1 MKKYFM
7 SVAAL
12 AGMMSLAACSS
23 DDIVSPADNDVQ
35 TIKIAVASTG
45 DKSTRSRDLN
55 SEEPGQNIESVAVV
69 IRNKATNAVVY
80 QKVIPNWNTDKV
92 SSIYTDNGHGRECTL
107 KLEGA
112 DRLNAGE
119 YTITAVGYTA
129 ADFKDNTNTIES
141 ATKGK
146 VVAGNFTAEVADG
159 KAAQEAFAGESSIN
173 LLENHAAI
181 NTSVTLHR
189 QVAGYYGY
197 FTSIPVEVNSKKV
210 TNVRLVARSKN
221 MKLTYGNFNSSF
233 TTTTTNSDIM
243 YVVNGSE
250 PTITKDAKFNGSAD
264 NDAYTVYNI
273 KVAEWFTQGDMNNDG
288 ILDEKDAL
296 TTKDGKEGW
305 TNALAAKGYKT
316 YQKGTIFAGGFAVP
330 FAATAD
336 ATLELQL
343 LDETGEILKSW
354 TVAMATAQPTGK
366 GVDGV
371 DLTVPETAQNFSFFR
386 NHMYTLGKKVD
397 NTDKPGTTTPDE
409 PEPLDKSQS
418 MILRVNDNWEVINR
432 MTIGD

>member
-1 MKKYFM
+1 M

-55 SEEPGQNIESVAVV
+55 SEEPGQNIENVAVV

-80 QKVIPNWNTDKV
+80 QTIINDWNTK
-92 SSIYTDNGHGRECTL
+92 SSIYTDNGHGREYTL
-107 KLEGA
+107 KLEA
-112 DRLNAGE
+112 AKRLNAGE

-129 ADFKDNTNTIES
+129 DDFKNNTIES
-141 ATKGK
+141 ATTG

-159 KAAQEAFAGESSIN
+159 KAAQEAFAGESSIK
-173 LLENHAAI
+173 LLEDHAAI
-181 NTSVTLHR
+181 NPSVTLHR

-197 FTSIPVEVNSKKV
+197 FTSIPVKVNNKTV

-221 MKLTYGNFNSSF
+221 TKLTYGNFNSNF
-233 TTTTTNSDIM
+233 TTTNSDVM

-250 PTITKDAKFNGSAD
+250 PATTKDAKFNGSAD

-273 KVAEWFTQGDMNNDG
+273 KVDEWFTNGDTNNDG
-288 ILDEKDAL
+288 ILDEKD
-296 TTKDGKEGW
+296 EGW
-305 TNALAAKGYKT
+305 KNPLTAKGYKT
-316 YQKGTIFAGGFAVP
+316 YQPGTIFAGGFAVP

-343 LDETGEILKSW
+343 LDVSGEILKSW
-354 TVAMATAQPTGK
+354 TVAMATAQHDGQ

-371 DLTVPETAQNFSFFR
+371 ALTVPETTQNFSFFR
-386 NHMYTLGKKVD
+386 NHMYTLGKKMD
-397 NTDKPGTTTPDE
+397 NTTTPGTTPDQ

>member
-45 DKSTRSRDLN
+45 DKATRGRDLN
-55 SEEPGQNIESVAVV
+55 SEEPDQKIENVTVV
-69 IRNKATNAVVY
+69 IRNKATNTVVY
-80 QKVIPNWNTDKV
+80 QTIINDWDTKSKP
-92 SSIYTDNGHGRECTL
+92 YTENGHGRECTL

-129 ADFKDNTNTIES
+129 TDFKTNTIVDAKKGEV
-141 ATKGK
+141 AT
-146 VVAGNFTAEVADG
+146 GNFYAEVADG
-159 KAAQEAFAGESSIN
+159 NAAQEAFAGESSIK
-173 LLENHAAI
+173 LDANHAAI

-197 FTSIPVEVNSKKV
+197 FTSIPVKVDNKEV

-221 MKLTYGNFNSSF
+221 MKLTYGNFNSGF
-233 TTTTTNSDIM
+233 TTTNQDIM
-243 YVVNGSE
+243 YVVNGSV
-250 PTITKDAKFNGSAD
+250 PATTKDAKFKGSTD

-273 KVAEWFTQGDMNNDG
+273 KVTDWFHKGDKNNDG

-296 TTKDGKEGW
+296 TEEDW
-305 TNALAAKGYKT
+305 TNALEAKGYLT
-316 YQKGTIFAGGFAVP
+316 DQRGTIFAGGFAIP
-330 FAATAD
+330 FAATNA

-343 LDETGEILKSW
+343 LDANGDILKAW
-354 TVAMATAQPTGK
+354 PVKMATAQPAGK
-366 GVDGV
+366 DVEGA
-371 DLTVPETAQNFSFFR
+371 DLSVTETEQNFSFFR
-386 NHMYTLGKKVD
+386 NHMYTLGKKMD
-397 NTDKPGTTTPDE
+397 NKDSHPGTNPNE
-409 PEPLDKSQS
+409 PEPLDKAQS
-418 MILRVNDNWEVINR
+418 IILRVNDNWEVINR

>member
-55 SEEPGQNIESVAVV
+55 SEEPAQNIENVAVV

-80 QKVIPNWNTDKV
+80 QKVIPNWNTDPV

-146 VVAGNFTAEVADG
+146 VVPGNFTAEVPDD

-197 FTSIPVEVNSKKV
+197 FTSIPVKVNNKTV

-221 MKLTYGNFNSSF
+221 TKLTYGNFNSNF
-233 TTTTTNSDIM
+233 TTTNDKIM

-250 PTITKDAKFNGSAD
+250 PATTKDAKFNGSAE

-273 KVAEWFTQGDMNNDG
+273 KVDEWFTQGDMNNDG

-296 TTKDGKEGW
+296 IKDGW
-305 TNALAAKGYKT
+305 TNPLESKGYKT

-343 LDETGEILKSW
+343 LDASGEILKSW
-354 TVAMATAQPTGK
+354 TVEMAAAQSAGQDVEKAALP
-366 GVDGV
+366 VA
-371 DLTVPETAQNFSFFR
+371 ETTQHFSFFR
-386 NHMYTLGKKVD
+386 NHMYTLGKKID
-397 NTDKPGTTTPDE
+397 NTTTPGTTPDQ

>member
-1 MKKYFM
+1 M

-69 IRNKATNAVVY
+69 IRNKKTNEVVY

-92 SSIYTDNGHGRECTL
+92 SSVYTDNGHGRECTL

-129 ADFKDNTNTIES
+129 ADFKNETNTIES

-146 VVAGNFTAEVADG
+146 VVADNFTAEVPDD

-210 TNVRLVARSKN
+210 TDVRLVARSKN
-221 MKLTYGNFNSSF
+221 MKLTYGNFNSNF
-233 TTTTTNSDIM
+233 TTTNSDIM

-250 PTITKDAKFNGSAD
+250 AATTKDAKFNGSAE
-264 NDAYTVYNI
+264 NDAYTLYNI
-273 KVAEWFTQGDMNNDG
+273 KVADWFTKGDTNNDG

-296 TTKDGKEGW
+296 TKDGKESW
-305 TNALAAKGYKT
+305 INALKSKGYKT

-330 FAATAD
+330 FAATAA

-343 LDETGEILKSW
+343 LDVSGEILKSW
-354 TVAMATAQPTGK
+354 TVEMATAQSAGQDVEKAALP
-366 GVDGV
+366 VA
-371 DLTVPETAQNFSFFR
+371 ETTQNFSFFR

-397 NTDKPGTTTPDE
+397 NTDKPGTTTPDQ

>member
-1 MKKYFM
+1 MKKFFM

-45 DKSTRSRDLN
+45 DKATRGRELN
-55 SEEPGQNIESVAVV
+55 SEEPAQNIENVAVV

-80 QKVIPNWNTDKV
+80 HRTITNWNSSEV
-92 SSIYTDNGHGRECTL
+92 STVYTDNGHGREYTL
-107 KLEGA
+107 KLTGA
-112 DRLNAGE
+112 ERLNAGE

-129 ADFKDNTNTIES
+129 DDFKNNTVET
-141 ATKGK
+141 ATTG
-146 VVAGNFTAEVADG
+146 VVAAGNFSAEVADVN
-159 KAAQEAFAGESSIN
+159 AAQEAFAGESSIK
-173 LLENHAAI
+173 LDVNHAAI

-197 FTSIPVEVNSKKV
+197 FTSIPVKVNNTEV

-221 MKLTYGNFNSSF
+221 TKLTYGNFNSSF
-233 TTTTTNSDIM
+233 TTTNNNIM

-250 PTITKDAKFNGSAD
+250 AATPDAKFNGSLV

-273 KVAEWFTQGDMNNDG
+273 KVVDWFPNGDKNNDG
-288 ILDEKDAL
+288 VLDEKDAV
-296 TTKDGKEGW
+296 TEKDW
-305 TNALAAKGYKT
+305 TNALQANGYKT
-316 YQKGTIFAGGFAVP
+316 DQKGTIFAGGFAVP
-330 FAATAD
+330 FAATDA

-343 LDETGEILKSW
+343 LDASGEILKSW
-354 TVAMATAQPTGK
+354 TVEMAAAQSAGQN
-366 GVDGV
+366 VDGTP
-371 DLTVPETAQNFSFFR
+371 LTETETTQHFSFFR

-397 NTDKPGTTTPDE
+397 NKDSHPGTNPNE
-409 PEPLDKSQS
+409 PEPLDKSQNI
-418 MILRVNDNWEVINR
+418 ILRVNDNWEVINR

>member
-45 DKSTRSRDLN
+45 DKSTRGRDLN
-55 SEEPGQNIESVAVV
+55 SEEPAQKIENVAVV
-69 IRNKATNAVVY
+69 IRDKATNTVVY
-80 QKVIPNWNTDKV
+80 QTIINDWDTKSN
-92 SSIYTDNGHGRECTL
+92 IYTDNGHGREYTL
-107 KLEGA
+107 KLEK
-112 DRLNAGE
+112 DQRLNAGE

-129 ADFKDNTNTIES
+129 GDFKSNTIVD
-141 ATKGK
+141 ATKGN
-146 VVAGNFTAEVADG
+146 VAAGNFTAEVADV
-159 KAAQEAFAGESSIN
+159 KAAQEAFAGESSIK
-173 LLENHAAI
+173 LLEDHAAI
-181 NTSVTLHR
+181 NPSVTLHR

-197 FTSIPVEVNSKKV
+197 FTSIPVEVNGKKV

-221 MKLTYGNFNSSF
+221 TKLTYGNFNSSF
-233 TTTTTNSDIM
+233 TTTNDKIM

-250 PTITKDAKFNGSAD
+250 PATTKDAKFKGSAD

-273 KVAEWFTQGDMNNDG
+273 KVDAWFTHGDMNNDG

-296 TTKDGKEGW
+296 IKDGW
-305 TNALAAKGYKT
+305 TNALADKGYLT
-316 YQKGTIFAGGFAVP
+316 YQPGTIFAGGFAVP

-343 LDETGEILKSW
+343 LDESDEILKSW
-354 TVAMATAQPTGK
+354 TVAMATAQSAGQ

-371 DLTVPETAQNFSFFR
+371 ALTVPETTQNFSFFR

-397 NTDKPGTTTPDE
+397 NTKDKPGTTTPDQ

>member
-45 DKSTRSRDLN
+45 DKSMRSRDLN
-55 SEEPGQNIESVAVV
+55 SEEPGQNIENVAVV
-69 IRNKATNAVVY
+69 IRDKANKVVY
-80 QKVIPNWNTDKV
+80 QKVITDWQTA
-92 SSIYTDNGHGRECTL
+92 SNIYTDNGHGREYTL
-107 KLEGA
+107 KLEKGK
-112 DRLNAGE
+112 RLKAGE

-129 ADFKDNTNTIES
+129 GDFKSNTILD
-141 ATKGK
+141 ATEGN
-146 VVAGNFTAEVADG
+146 VAAGNFTAEEADG

-173 LLENHAAI
+173 LLEDYAAI
-181 NTSVTLHR
+181 NPSVTLHR

-210 TNVRLVARSKN
+210 TDVRLVARSKN

-233 TTTTTNSDIM
+233 TTTNKDIM

-250 PTITKDAKFNGSAD
+250 PATIKDAKFKGSAD
-264 NDAYTVYNI
+264 NDAYTLYNI
-273 KVAEWFTQGDMNNDG
+273 KVAEWFTKGDTNNDG
-288 ILDEKDAL
+288 ILDEKD
-296 TTKDGKEGW
+296 TNW
-305 TNALAAKGYKT
+305 TNPLEPNGYKT
-316 YQKGTIFAGGFAVP
+316 YQPGTIFAGGFAVP
-330 FAATAD
+330 FAATDA

-343 LDETGEILKSW
+343 LDVSGEILKSW
-354 TVAMATAQPTGK
+354 TVEMATAQPTGK

-371 DLTVPETAQNFSFFR
+371 ALTVPETTQNFSFFR

-397 NTDKPGTTTPDE
+397 NTNNKPGTTTPDQ

>member
-55 SEEPGQNIESVAVV
+55 SEEPNQNIENVAVV
-69 IRNKATNAVVY
+69 IRDKANTVVY
-80 QKVIPNWNTDKV
+80 QKVITDWKTA

-129 ADFKDNTNTIES
+129 ADFKNNTNTIES

-146 VVAGNFTAEVADG
+146 VVAGNFTAEVPDD

-173 LLENHAAI
+173 LLADHAAI

-221 MKLTYGNFNSSF
+221 TKLTYGNFNSSF
-233 TTTTTNSDIM
+233 TTTNSDIM

-250 PTITKDAKFNGSAD
+250 AATTKDAKFNGSAE

-273 KVAEWFTQGDMNNDG
+273 KVADWFTKGDTNNDG

-296 TTKDGKEGW
+296 TEGGW
-305 TNALAAKGYKT
+305 TNALAKKGYLT
-316 YQKGTIFAGGFAVP
+316 YQPGTIFAGGFAIP
-330 FAATAD
+330 FAAAND

-343 LDETGEILKSW
+343 LDASGEILKSW
-354 TVAMATAQPTGK
+354 TVAMATPQPAGQ

-371 DLTVPETAQNFSFFR
+371 ALTVPETAQNFSFFR

-397 NTDKPGTTTPDE
+397 NTNTPGTTPDQ

-418 MILRVNDNWEVINR
+418 MLLRVNDNWEVINR

>member
-1 MKKYFM
+1 M

-69 IRNKATNAVVY
+69 IRNKKTNEVVY
-80 QKVIPNWNTDKV
+80 HKIIANWNTDKV

-112 DRLNAGE
+112 ERLNAGE

-129 ADFKDNTNTIES
+129 ADFKNNTIES
-141 ATKGK
+141 ATG
-146 VVAGNFTAEVADG
+146 VAAGNFTAEVADG

-197 FTSIPVEVNSKKV
+197 FTSIPVKVDNKEV

-221 MKLTYGNFNSSF
+221 MKLTYGNFNSNF
-233 TTTTTNSDIM
+233 TTTNSNVM

-250 PTITKDAKFNGSAD
+250 PATTKDAKFNGSAE

-273 KVAEWFTQGDMNNDG
+273 KVDEWFTNGDTNNDG
-288 ILDEKDAL
+288 ILDEKD
-296 TTKDGKEGW
+296 EGW
-305 TNALAAKGYKT
+305 KNPLTAKGYKT
-316 YQKGTIFAGGFAVP
+316 YQPGTIFAGGFAVP

-343 LDETGEILKSW
+343 LDVSGEILKSW
-354 TVAMATAQPTGK
+354 TVAMATAQHDGQ

-371 DLTVPETAQNFSFFR
+371 ALTVPETTQNFSFFR

-397 NTDKPGTTTPDE
+397 NADNKPSTTTPDQ

>member
-55 SEEPGQNIESVAVV
+55 SEEPGQNIENVAVV

-80 QKVIPNWNTDKV
+80 QKVITNWNTDPV
-92 SSIYTDNGHGRECTL
+92 SKPYTENGHGRECTL

-129 ADFKDNTNTIES
+129 TDFKTNTIVDAKKGEV
-141 ATKGK
+141 AT
-146 VVAGNFTAEVADG
+146 GNFYAEVADG
-159 KAAQEAFAGESSIN
+159 NAAQEAFAGESSIK
-173 LLENHAAI
+173 LDANHAAI

-197 FTSIPVEVNSKKV
+197 FTSIPVKVDNKEV

-221 MKLTYGNFNSSF
+221 MKLTYGNFNSGF
-233 TTTTTNSDIM
+233 TTTNQDIM
-243 YVVNGSE
+243 YVVNGSV
-250 PTITKDAKFNGSAD
+250 PATTKDAKFKGSTD

-273 KVAEWFTQGDMNNDG
+273 KVTDWFHNGDKNNDG

-296 TTKDGKEGW
+296 TEEDW
-305 TNALAAKGYKT
+305 TNALEAKGYLT
-316 YQKGTIFAGGFAVP
+316 DQRGTIFAGGFAIP
-330 FAATAD
+330 FAATNA

-343 LDETGEILKSW
+343 LDANGDILKAW
-354 TVAMATAQPTGK
+354 PVKMATAQPAGK
-366 GVDGV
+366 DVEGA
-371 DLTVPETAQNFSFFR
+371 DLSVTETEQNFSFFR
-386 NHMYTLGKKVD
+386 NHMYTLGKKMD
-397 NTDKPGTTTPDE
+397 NKDSHPGTNPNE
-409 PEPLDKSQS
+409 PEPLDKAQS
-418 MILRVNDNWEVINR
+418 IILRVNDNWEVINR

>member
-69 IRNKATNAVVY
+69 IRDKANTVVY
-80 QKVIPNWNTDKV
+80 QKVITDWQTA
-92 SSIYTDNGHGRECTL
+92 SNIYTDNGHGREYTL
-107 KLEGA
+107 KLEK
-112 DRLNAGE
+112 DQRLNAGE

-129 ADFKDNTNTIES
+129 GDFKSNTIVD

-146 VVAGNFTAEVADG
+146 IAAGNFTAEEADNN
-159 KAAQEAFAGESSIN
+159 APQEAFAGESSIK
-173 LLENHAAI
+173 LLEDHEGI
-181 NTSVTLHR
+181 NPSVTLHR

-221 MKLTYGNFNSSF
+221 TKLTYGNFNSNF
-233 TTTTTNSDIM
+233 TTTNNDVM

-250 PTITKDAKFNGSAD
+250 PATTKDAKFKGSAD

-273 KVAEWFTQGDMNNDG
+273 KVDDWFTKGDTNNDG

-296 TTKDGKEGW
+296 TKDGKEAW
-305 TNALAAKGYKT
+305 INPLKSKGYKT
-316 YQKGTIFAGGFAVP
+316 YQPGTIFAGGFAVP
-330 FAATAD
+330 FAATDA

-343 LDETGEILKSW
+343 LDASGEILKSW
-354 TVAMATAQPTGK
+354 TVAMATAQPTGQDVEK
-366 GVDGV
+366 AT
-371 DLTVPETAQNFSFFR
+371 LPAETAQNFSFFR
-386 NHMYTLGKKVD
+386 NHMYTLGKKMD
-397 NTDKPGTTTPDE
+397 NTEDKPGTTTPDQ

>member
-1 MKKYFM
+1 M

-45 DKSTRSRDLN
+45 DKSTRSRELN
-55 SEEPGQNIESVAVV
+55 SEEPNQNIENVAVV

-80 QKVIPNWNTDKV
+80 QKVIPNWNTDEV
-92 SSIYTDNGHGRECTL
+92 SSIYTDNGHGREYTL
-107 KLEGA
+107 KLEKGQ
-112 DRLNAGE
+112 RLKAGE

-129 ADFKDNTNTIES
+129 ADFKNNTIVN
-141 ATKGK
+141 ATEGEFP
-146 VVAGNFTAEVADG
+146 GNFTAEVADN
-159 KAAQEAFAGESSIN
+159 KAPQEAFAGESSIK
-173 LLENHAAI
+173 LLEDYAAI
-181 NTSVTLHR
+181 NPSVTLHR

-197 FTSIPVEVNSKKV
+197 FTSIPVKVNNKTV

-221 MKLTYGNFNSSF
+221 TKLTYGNFNSNF
-233 TTTTTNSDIM
+233 TTTNDKIM

-250 PTITKDAKFNGSAD
+250 PATTKDAKFNGSAE

-273 KVAEWFTQGDMNNDG
+273 KVDEWFTQGDMNNDG

-296 TTKDGKEGW
+296 IEGGW
-305 TNALAAKGYKT
+305 TNALAKKGYLT
-316 YQKGTIFAGGFAVP
+316 TQKGTIFAGGFAVP
-330 FAATAD
+330 FAATTA

-343 LDETGEILKSW
+343 LDASGEILKSW
-354 TVAMATAQPTGK
+354 TVAMATKQSAGQ

-371 DLTVPETAQNFSFFR
+371 ALTVPETVQNFSFFR

>member
-55 SEEPGQNIESVAVV
+55 SEEPGQNIENVAVV
-69 IRNKATNAVVY
+69 IRDKANTVVY
-80 QKVIPNWNTDKV
+80 QKVITDWKAA
-92 SSIYTDNGHGRECTL
+92 SSIYTDNGHGREYTL
-107 KLEGA
+107 KLEKGQ
-112 DRLNAGE
+112 RLKAGE

-129 ADFKDNTNTIES
+129 ADFKNNTIVN
-141 ATKGK
+141 ATEGK
-146 VVAGNFTAEVADG
+146 FPGNFTAEVADN
-159 KAAQEAFAGESSIN
+159 KAPQEAFAGESSIK
-173 LLENHAAI
+173 LLEDYAAI
-181 NTSVTLHR
+181 NPSVTLHR

-197 FTSIPVEVNSKKV
+197 FTSIPVKVNNKTV

-221 MKLTYGNFNSSF
+221 TKLTYGNFNSNF
-233 TTTTTNSDIM
+233 TTTNDKIK

-250 PTITKDAKFNGSAD
+250 PATTKDAKFNGSAE

-273 KVAEWFTQGDMNNDG
+273 KVDEWFTTGDTNKDG
-288 ILDEKDAL
+288 ILDEKD
-296 TTKDGKEGW
+296 DW
-305 TNALAAKGYKT
+305 TNALADKGYLT
-316 YQKGTIFAGGFAVP
+316 TQKGTIFAGGFAVP
-330 FAATAD
+330 FAATTA

-343 LDETGEILKSW
+343 LDASGEILKSW
-354 TVAMATAQPTGK
+354 TVAMAAAQHDGQ

-371 DLTVPETAQNFSFFR
+371 ALTVPETTQNFSFFR

-397 NTDKPGTTTPDE
+397 NTNDKPGTTTPDQ

>member
-45 DKSTRSRDLN
+45 DKSTRGRDLN
-55 SEEPGQNIESVAVV
+55 SEEPNQNIESVAVV
-69 IRNKATNAVVY
+69 IRNKANTVVY
-80 QKVIPNWNTDKV
+80 HKIIPNWNTDAV
-92 SSIYTDNGHGRECTL
+92 SSIYTENGHGRQCTL

-146 VVAGNFTAEVADG
+146 VVPGNFTAEVPDD

-173 LLENHAAI
+173 LLADHAAI

-197 FTSIPVEVNSKKV
+197 FTSIPVEVSGKKV

-221 MKLTYGNFNSSF
+221 MKLTYGNFNSNF
-233 TTTTTNSDIM
+233 TKTDNDIM

-250 PTITKDAKFNGSAD
+250 AATTKDAKFNGSEA

-273 KVAEWFTQGDMNNDG
+273 KVADWFTQGDTNKDG
-288 ILDEKDAL
+288 ILDEKD
-296 TTKDGKEGW
+296 DW
-305 TNALAAKGYKT
+305 TNALLAKGYLT

-330 FAATAD
+330 FAATDA

-343 LDETGEILKSW
+343 LDESGAILKSW
-354 TVAMATAQPTGK
+354 TVKMATAQPTGQ

-371 DLTVPETAQNFSFFR
+371 ALTVPETPQNFSFFR

-397 NTDKPGTTTPDE
+397 NTNTPGTTPDQ

-432 MTIGD
+432 MTISD

>member
-7 SVAAL
+7 SVATL
-12 AGMMSLAACSS
+12 AGMISLAACSS

-55 SEEPGQNIESVAVV
+55 SEEPNQNIENVAVV
-69 IRNKATNAVVY
+69 IRDKANTVVY
-80 QKVIPNWNTDKV
+80 QKVITDWKTA

-129 ADFKDNTNTIES
+129 ADFKNNTIEN
-141 ATKGK
+141 ATGK
-146 VVAGNFTAEVADG
+146 VAGNFTAEVADG

-173 LLENHAAI
+173 LLADHAAI

-197 FTSIPVEVNSKKV
+197 FTSIPVKVNGKNV

-233 TTTTTNSDIM
+233 TTTNSDIM

-250 PTITKDAKFNGSAD
+250 PATTKDAKFNGSTTA
-264 NDAYTVYNI
+264 NDAYTLYNI
-273 KVAEWFTQGDMNNDG
+273 KVADWFTQGDTNNDG
-288 ILDEKDAL
+288 ILDEKD
-296 TTKDGKEGW
+296 KGW
-305 TNALAAKGYKT
+305 TNALADKGYLT
-316 YQKGTIFAGGFAVP
+316 YQQGTIFAGGFAVP
-330 FAATAD
+330 FAATDA

-343 LDETGEILKSW
+343 LDVNGEILKAW
-354 TVAMATAQPTGK
+354 TVAMATAQPAGK

-397 NTDKPGTTTPDE
+397 NTNTPGTTPDQ

>member
-1 MKKYFM
+1 M

-69 IRNKATNAVVY
+69 IRDKANTVVY
-80 QKVIPNWNTDKV
+80 QKVITDWQTA
-92 SSIYTDNGHGRECTL
+92 SNIYTDNGHGREYTL
-107 KLEGA
+107 KLEK
-112 DRLNAGE
+112 DQRLNAGE

-129 ADFKDNTNTIES
+129 GDFKSNTIVD

-146 VVAGNFTAEVADG
+146 IAAGNFTAEEADNN
-159 KAAQEAFAGESSIN
+159 APQEAFAGESSIK
-173 LLENHAAI
+173 LLEDHEGI
-181 NTSVTLHR
+181 NPSVTLHR

-221 MKLTYGNFNSSF
+221 TKLTYGNFNSNF
-233 TTTTTNSDIM
+233 TTTNDKIM

-250 PTITKDAKFNGSAD
+250 PATTKDAKFNGSAE

-273 KVAEWFTQGDMNNDG
+273 KVDEWFTNGDTNNDG
-288 ILDEKDAL
+288 ILDEKDEGWKNPL
-296 TTKDGKEGW
+296 TT
-305 TNALAAKGYKT
+305 KGYKT
-316 YQKGTIFAGGFAVP
+316 YQPGTIFAGGFAVP
-330 FAATAD
+330 FAATTA

-343 LDETGEILKSW
+343 LDASGEILKSW
-354 TVAMATAQPTGK
+354 TVAMATAQPAGQD
-366 GVDGV
+366 VDKV
-371 DLTVPETAQNFSFFR
+371 ALPAETTQNFSFFR

-397 NTDKPGTTTPDE
+397 NIDNKPGTTTPDQ

>member
-1 MKKYFM
+1 MKKFFM

-35 TIKIAVASTG
+35 TIQIAVASTG
-45 DKSTRSRDLN
+45 DKATRGRDLN
-55 SEEPGQNIESVAVV
+55 SEEPDQKIESVTVV

-80 QKVIPNWNTDKV
+80 KGDIPKWNTV
-92 SSIYTDNGHGRECTL
+92 SSTYTDNGHGRKYTL

-129 ADFKDNTNTIES
+129 DDFKTNTIVD
-141 ATKGK
+141 AKKGE
-146 VVAGNFTAEVADG
+146 VAAGNFTAEVADG
-159 KAAQEAFAGESSIN
+159 KAAQEAFAGESSIK
-173 LLENHAAI
+173 LLEDHAAI
-181 NTSVTLHR
+181 NPSVTLHR

-210 TNVRLVARSKN
+210 TDVRLVARSKN

-233 TTTTTNSDIM
+233 TTTNKDIM

-250 PTITKDAKFNGSAD
+250 PATTKDAKFKGSAD
-264 NDAYTVYNI
+264 NDAYTLYNI
-273 KVAEWFTQGDMNNDG
+273 KVTEWFTKGDTNKDG
-288 ILDEKDAL
+288 ILDEKD
-296 TTKDGKEGW
+296 TNW
-305 TNALAAKGYKT
+305 TNPLEPNGYKT
-316 YQKGTIFAGGFAVP
+316 YQPGTIFAGGFAVP
-330 FAATAD
+330 FAATDA

-343 LDETGEILKSW
+343 LDESGEILKSW
-354 TVAMATAQPTGK
+354 TVAMATPQPAGQ

-371 DLTVPETAQNFSFFR
+371 ALTVPETTQNFSFFR

-397 NTDKPGTTTPDE
+397 NTKDKPGTTTPDQ

>member
-7 SVAAL
+7 SVAVL

-55 SEEPGQNIESVAVV
+55 SEEPGQNIENVAVV
-69 IRNKATNAVVY
+69 IRDKANKVVY
-80 QKVIPNWNTDKV
+80 QTIINDWDTKSKP
-92 SSIYTDNGHGRECTL
+92 YTDNGHGREYTL
-107 KLEGA
+107 KLEK
-112 DRLNAGE
+112 DQRLNAGE

-146 VVAGNFTAEVADG
+146 VVPGNFTAEVPDD

-173 LLENHAAI
+173 LLEDYAAI
-181 NTSVTLHR
+181 NPSVTLHR

-221 MKLTYGNFNSSF
+221 TKLTYGNFNSNF
-233 TTTTTNSDIM
+233 TTTNDKIM

-250 PTITKDAKFNGSAD
+250 AATTKDAKFKGSAD

-273 KVAEWFTQGDMNNDG
+273 KVDDWFTQGDMNNDG
-288 ILDEKDAL
+288 ILDEKD
-296 TTKDGKEGW
+296 TNW
-305 TNALAAKGYKT
+305 TNPLEPNGYKT
-316 YQKGTIFAGGFAVP
+316 YQPGTIFAGGFAVP
-330 FAATAD
+330 FAATDA

-343 LDETGEILKSW
+343 LDVSGEILKSW
-354 TVAMATAQPTGK
+354 TVEMATAQPTGK

-371 DLTVPETAQNFSFFR
+371 ALTVPETTQNFSFFR

-397 NTDKPGTTTPDE
+397 NTDHKPGTTTPDQ

>member
-1 MKKYFM
+1 M

-55 SEEPGQNIESVAVV
+55 SEEPGQNIENVAVV
-69 IRNKATNAVVY
+69 IRDKANKVVY
-80 QKVIPNWNTDKV
+80 QKVITDWKAA
-92 SSIYTDNGHGRECTL
+92 SSIYTDNGHGREYTL
-107 KLEGA
+107 KLEKGQ
-112 DRLNAGE
+112 RLNAGE

-129 ADFKDNTNTIES
+129 ADFKNNTIES
-141 ATKGK
+141 ATG
-146 VVAGNFTAEVADG
+146 VAAGNFTAEVADNN
-159 KAAQEAFAGESSIN
+159 APQEAFAGESSIK
-173 LLENHAAI
+173 LLEDHEGI
-181 NTSVTLHR
+181 NPSVTLHR

-221 MKLTYGNFNSSF
+221 TKLTYGNFNSSF
-233 TTTTTNSDIM
+233 TTTNSDIM

-250 PTITKDAKFNGSAD
+250 PATTKDAKFNGSTD

-273 KVAEWFTQGDMNNDG
+273 KVADWFTNSDTNKDG
-288 ILDEKDAL
+288 ILDEKDDWINPLKSKGYL
-296 TTKDGKEGW
+296 TT
-305 TNALAAKGYKT
+305 
-316 YQKGTIFAGGFAVP
+316 QKGTIFAGGFAVP
-330 FAATAD
+330 FAATDA

-343 LDETGEILKSW
+343 LDASGEILKSW
-354 TVAMATAQPTGK
+354 TVAMATPQPTGQ

-371 DLTVPETAQNFSFFR
+371 ALTIPETVQNFSFFR

>member
-55 SEEPGQNIESVAVV
+55 SEEPNQNIENVAVV
-69 IRNKATNAVVY
+69 IRNKKTNEVVY
-80 QKVIPNWNTDKV
+80 HKVIANWNTDKV

-129 ADFKDNTNTIES
+129 ADFKNNTIES
-141 ATKGK
+141 ATTG

-159 KAAQEAFAGESSIN
+159 KAAQEAFAGESSIE

-197 FTSIPVEVNSKKV
+197 FTSIPVKVDNKEV

-221 MKLTYGNFNSSF
+221 TKLTYGNFNTNF
-233 TTTTTNSDIM
+233 TTTNSDIM

-250 PTITKDAKFNGSAD
+250 PATTKDAKFKGSAD

-273 KVAEWFTQGDMNNDG
+273 KVTDWFSLGDTNNDG
-288 ILDEKDAL
+288 ILDEKDN
-296 TTKDGKEGW
+296 GW
-305 TNALAAKGYKT
+305 TNALATKGYLT
-316 YQKGTIFAGGFAVP
+316 YQPGTIFAGGFAVP
-330 FAATAD
+330 FAAVDA

-343 LDETGEILKSW
+343 LDASGDILKSW
-354 TVAMATAQPTGK
+354 TVEMAAAQSAGQDVEKAALP
-366 GVDGV
+366 VA
-371 DLTVPETAQNFSFFR
+371 ETTQHFSFFR
-386 NHMYTLGKKVD
+386 NHMYTLGKKMD
-397 NTDKPGTTTPDE
+397 NTTTPGTTPDQ

>member
-12 AGMMSLAACSS
+12 AGMMSLAACSC

-45 DKSTRSRDLN
+45 DKATRGRDLN
-55 SEEPGQNIESVAVV
+55 SEEPAQNIENVAVV

-80 QKVIPNWNTDKV
+80 NTTIDNWNTK
-92 SSIYTDNGHGRECTL
+92 STSYEDNGHGRECTL

-112 DRLNAGE
+112 ERLNAGE

-129 ADFKDNTNTIES
+129 ADFKENTNTIES

-146 VVAGNFTAEVADG
+146 VVPGNFTAEVPDD

-197 FTSIPVEVNSKKV
+197 FTSIPVKVNNRDV

-233 TTTTTNSDIM
+233 TTTNDKIM

-250 PTITKDAKFNGSAD
+250 PATTKDAKFKGSAD

-273 KVAEWFTQGDMNNDG
+273 KVADWFKGGDMNKDG

-296 TTKDGKEGW
+296 TKDGKKNW
-305 TNALAAKGYKT
+305 VNALGAKGYLT
-316 YQKGTIFAGGFAVP
+316 DQEGTIFAGGFAIP
-330 FAATAD
+330 FAATDA

-343 LDETGEILKSW
+343 LDVNGNILKAW
-354 TVAMATAQPTGK
+354 PVKMAAAQSAGQDVEGTALSVT
-366 GVDGV
+366 
-371 DLTVPETAQNFSFFR
+371 ETEQNFSFFR
-386 NHMYTLGKKVD
+386 NHMYTLGKKMD
-397 NTDKPGTTTPDE
+397 NKGSHTPGTNPNE
-409 PEPLDKSQS
+409 PEPLDKAQS
-418 MILRVNDNWEVINR
+418 IILRVNDNWEVINR

>member
-1 MKKYFM
+1 M
-7 SVAAL
+7 
-12 AGMMSLAACSS
+12 
-23 DDIVSPADNDVQ
+23 
-35 TIKIAVASTG
+35 
-45 DKSTRSRDLN
+45 RSRDLN
-55 SEEPGQNIESVAVV
+55 SEEPAQKIENVAVV
-69 IRNKATNAVVY
+69 IRDKANKVVY
-80 QKVIPNWNTDKV
+80 QTIINDWDTKSKP
-92 SSIYTDNGHGRECTL
+92 YTDNGHGRECTL
-107 KLEGA
+107 KLEGN

-141 ATKGK
+141 ATMGK
-146 VVAGNFTAEVADG
+146 VVPGNFTAEVPDD

-210 TNVRLVARSKN
+210 TDVRLVARSKN

-233 TTTTTNSDIM
+233 TTTNKDIM

-250 PTITKDAKFNGSAD
+250 PATIKDAKFKGSAD
-264 NDAYTVYNI
+264 NDAYTLYNI
-273 KVAEWFTQGDMNNDG
+273 KVAEWFTKGDTNNDG
-288 ILDEKDAL
+288 ILDEKD
-296 TTKDGKEGW
+296 TNW
-305 TNALAAKGYKT
+305 TNPLEPNGYKT
-316 YQKGTIFAGGFAVP
+316 YQPGTIFAGGFAVP
-330 FAATAD
+330 FAATDA

-343 LDETGEILKSW
+343 LDVSGEILKSW
-354 TVAMATAQPTGK
+354 TVEMATAQPTGK

-371 DLTVPETAQNFSFFR
+371 ALTVPETTQNFSFFR

-397 NTDKPGTTTPDE
+397 NTNNKPGTTTPDQ

>member
-55 SEEPGQNIESVAVV
+55 SEEPGQNIENVAVV

-80 QKVIPNWNTDKV
+80 QKVITNWNTDPV
-92 SSIYTDNGHGRECTL
+92 SKPYTENGHGRECTL

-129 ADFKDNTNTIES
+129 TDFKTNTIVDAKKGEV
-141 ATKGK
+141 AT
-146 VVAGNFTAEVADG
+146 GNFYAEVADG
-159 KAAQEAFAGESSIN
+159 NAAQEAFAGESSIK
-173 LLENHAAI
+173 LDANHAAI

-197 FTSIPVEVNSKKV
+197 FTSIPVKVDNKEV

-221 MKLTYGNFNSSF
+221 MKLTYGNFNSGF
-233 TTTTTNSDIM
+233 TTTNQDIM
-243 YVVNGSE
+243 YVVNGSV
-250 PTITKDAKFNGSAD
+250 PATTKDAKFKGSTD

-273 KVAEWFTQGDMNNDG
+273 KVTDWFHKGDKNNDG

-296 TTKDGKEGW
+296 TEEDW
-305 TNALAAKGYKT
+305 SNALEAKGYLT
-316 YQKGTIFAGGFAVP
+316 DQRGTIFAGGFAIP
-330 FAATAD
+330 FAATNA

-343 LDETGEILKSW
+343 LDANGDILKAW
-354 TVAMATAQPTGK
+354 PVKMATAQSAGK
-366 GVDGV
+366 DVEGA
-371 DLTVPETAQNFSFFR
+371 DLSVTETEQNFSFFR
-386 NHMYTLGKKVD
+386 NHMYTLGKKMD
-397 NTDKPGTTTPDE
+397 NKDSHPGTNPNE
-409 PEPLDKSQS
+409 PEPLDKAQS
-418 MILRVNDNWEVINR
+418 IILRVNDNWEVINR

>member
-45 DKSTRSRDLN
+45 DKATRGRDLN
-55 SEEPGQNIESVAVV
+55 SEEPAQNIENVAVV

-80 QKVIPNWNTDKV
+80 NTTIDNWNTK
-92 SSIYTDNGHGRECTL
+92 STSYEDNGHGREYTL
-107 KLEGA
+107 KLEKEK
-112 DRLNAGE
+112 RLNAGE

-129 ADFKDNTNTIES
+129 EDFKNNTIEN
-141 ATKGK
+141 ATG
-146 VVAGNFTAEVADG
+146 VVAGNFSAEVADG

-221 MKLTYGNFNSSF
+221 TKLTYGNFNTNF
-233 TTTTTNSDIM
+233 TTTNNDIK

-250 PTITKDAKFNGSAD
+250 PATPKDAKFNGSAD

-273 KVAEWFTQGDMNNDG
+273 KVADWFTQGDTNKDG
-288 ILDEKDAL
+288 ILDEKDN
-296 TTKDGKEGW
+296 GW
-305 TNALAAKGYKT
+305 TNALAAKDYLT
-316 YQKGTIFAGGFAVP
+316 YQEGTIFAGGFAVP
-330 FAATAD
+330 FAATDA

-343 LDETGEILKSW
+343 LDVNGDILKSW
-354 TVAMATAQPTGK
+354 TVAMATPQPAGQ
-366 GVDGV
+366 GVEGTALSV
-371 DLTVPETAQNFSFFR
+371 HETAQNFSFFR

>member
-1 MKKYFM
+1 M

-55 SEEPGQNIESVAVV
+55 SEEPGQNIENVAVV

-80 QKVIPNWNTDKV
+80 QKVITNWNLETV
-92 SSIYTDNGHGRECTL
+92 SKPYTDNGHGRECTL
-107 KLEGA
+107 KLEGD

-146 VVAGNFTAEVADG
+146 VVPGNFTAEVPDD

-197 FTSIPVEVNSKKV
+197 FTSIPVKVNNKTV

-221 MKLTYGNFNSSF
+221 TKLTYGNFNSNF
-233 TTTTTNSDIM
+233 TTTNDKIM

-250 PTITKDAKFNGSAD
+250 PATTKDAKFNGSAE

-273 KVAEWFTQGDMNNDG
+273 KVDEWFTQGDMNNDG

-296 TTKDGKEGW
+296 IKDGKEAW
-305 TNALAAKGYKT
+305 INPLKSKGYKT
-316 YQKGTIFAGGFAVP
+316 YQPGTIFAGGFAVP
-330 FAATAD
+330 FAAVDA

-343 LDETGEILKSW
+343 LDASGEILKSW
-354 TVAMATAQPTGK
+354 TVAMATAQPTGQDVEK
-366 GVDGV
+366 AT
-371 DLTVPETAQNFSFFR
+371 LPAETVQNFSFFR

>member
-45 DKSTRSRDLN
+45 DKSTRGRELN
-55 SEEPGQNIESVAVV
+55 SEEPDQNIDKVAVV
-69 IRNKATNAVVY
+69 IRNKATNTVVY
-80 QKVIPNWNTDKV
+80 QKVITNWNTDPV
-92 SSIYTDNGHGRECTL
+92 SKPYTENGHGRECTL

-112 DRLNAGE
+112 NRLNAGE

-129 ADFKDNTNTIES
+129 ADFKENTNTIES

-146 VVAGNFTAEVADG
+146 VVPGNFTAEVPDD
-159 KAAQEAFAGESSIN
+159 KAAQEAFAGESSIK
-173 LLENHAAI
+173 LLEDHAAI
-181 NTSVTLHR
+181 NPSVTLHR

-197 FTSIPVEVNSKKV
+197 FTSIPVKVDNKEV
-210 TNVRLVARSKN
+210 TDVRLVARSKN

-233 TTTTTNSDIM
+233 TTTNKDIM

-250 PTITKDAKFNGSAD
+250 PATTKDAKFKGSAD
-264 NDAYTVYNI
+264 NDAYTLYNI
-273 KVAEWFTQGDMNNDG
+273 KVAEWFTKGDTNKDG
-288 ILDEKDAL
+288 ILDEKD
-296 TTKDGKEGW
+296 TNW
-305 TNALAAKGYKT
+305 TNPLEPNGYKT
-316 YQKGTIFAGGFAVP
+316 YQPGTIFAGGFAVP
-330 FAATAD
+330 FTATDA

-343 LDETGEILKSW
+343 LDESGEILKSW
-354 TVAMATAQPTGK
+354 TVAMATPQPAGQ

-371 DLTVPETAQNFSFFR
+371 ALTVPETAQNFSFFR

-397 NTDKPGTTTPDE
+397 NTNNKPGTTTPDQ
-409 PEPLDKSQS
+409 PEPLDKAQS

>member
-45 DKSTRSRDLN
+45 DKATRGRDLN
-55 SEEPGQNIESVAVV
+55 SEEPDQKIENVTVV
-69 IRNKATNAVVY
+69 IRNKATNTVVY
-80 QKVIPNWNTDKV
+80 QTIINDWDTKSKP
-92 SSIYTDNGHGRECTL
+92 YTENGHGRECTL

-146 VVAGNFTAEVADG
+146 VVPGNFTAEVPDD
-159 KAAQEAFAGESSIN
+159 KAAQEAFAGESSIK
-173 LLENHAAI
+173 LLEDHAAI
-181 NTSVTLHR
+181 NPSVTLHR

-197 FTSIPVEVNSKKV
+197 FTSIPVEVNGKKV
-210 TNVRLVARSKN
+210 TDVRLVARSKN
-221 MKLTYGNFNSSF
+221 MKLTYGNFNSNF
-233 TTTTTNSDIM
+233 TTTNDKIM

-250 PTITKDAKFNGSAD
+250 PATTKDAKFNGSAE

-273 KVAEWFTQGDMNNDG
+273 KVTDWFTNSDTNKDG
-288 ILDEKDAL
+288 ILDEKDDWINPLKSKGYL
-296 TTKDGKEGW
+296 TT
-305 TNALAAKGYKT
+305 
-316 YQKGTIFAGGFAVP
+316 QKGTIFAGGFAVP
-330 FAATAD
+330 FAATDA

-343 LDETGEILKSW
+343 LDESGEILKSW
-354 TVAMATAQPTGK
+354 TVAMATPQPAGQ

-371 DLTVPETAQNFSFFR
+371 ALTVPETAQNFSFFR

>member
-1 MKKYFM
+1 M

-45 DKSTRSRDLN
+45 DKSMRSRDLN
-55 SEEPGQNIESVAVV
+55 SEEPAQKIENVAVV
-69 IRNKATNAVVY
+69 IRDKANKVVY
-80 QKVIPNWNTDKV
+80 QTIINDWDTKSKP
-92 SSIYTDNGHGRECTL
+92 YTDNGHGRECTL
-107 KLEGA
+107 KLEGN

-141 ATKGK
+141 ATMGK
-146 VVAGNFTAEVADG
+146 VVPGNFTAEVPDD

-197 FTSIPVEVNSKKV
+197 FTSIPVKVDNKDV

-221 MKLTYGNFNSSF
+221 MKLTYGNFNSNF
-233 TTTTTNSDIM
+233 TTTNKDIM

-250 PTITKDAKFNGSAD
+250 PATIKDAKFKGSAD
-264 NDAYTVYNI
+264 NDAYTLYNI
-273 KVAEWFTQGDMNNDG
+273 KVIEWFTKGDTNKDG
-288 ILDEKDAL
+288 ILDEKD
-296 TTKDGKEGW
+296 TNW
-305 TNALAAKGYKT
+305 TNPLEPNGYKT
-316 YQKGTIFAGGFAVP
+316 YQPGTIFAGGFAVP
-330 FAATAD
+330 FAATDA

-343 LDETGEILKSW
+343 LDASGEILKSW
-354 TVAMATAQPTGK
+354 TVEMAAAQPTGQD
-366 GVDGV
+366 VDKV
-371 DLTVPETAQNFSFFR
+371 ALPTETTQNFSFFR

-397 NTDKPGTTTPDE
+397 NTKDKPGTTTPDQ

>member
-55 SEEPGQNIESVAVV
+55 SEEPGQNIENVAVV

-80 QKVIPNWNTDKV
+80 QKVITNWNTDPV
-92 SSIYTDNGHGRECTL
+92 SKPYTENGHGRECTL
-107 KLEGA
+107 KLEK
-112 DRLNAGE
+112 DQRLNAGE

-129 ADFKDNTNTIES
+129 ADFKDNTIES
-141 ATKGK
+141 ATMGK
-146 VVAGNFTAEVADG
+146 VVPGNFTAEVPDG
-159 KAAQEAFAGESSIN
+159 KAAQEAFAGESSIK
-173 LLENHAAI
+173 LLEDHAAI
-181 NTSVTLHR
+181 NPSVTLHR

-197 FTSIPVEVNSKKV
+197 FTSIPVEVNGKNV

-221 MKLTYGNFNSSF
+221 TKLTYGNFNSSF
-233 TTTTTNSDIM
+233 TTTNKDIM

-250 PTITKDAKFNGSAD
+250 PATTKDAKFNGSAE

-273 KVAEWFTQGDMNNDG
+273 KVTDWFTNSDTNKDG
-288 ILDEKDAL
+288 ILDEKDDWINPLKSKGYL
-296 TTKDGKEGW
+296 TT
-305 TNALAAKGYKT
+305 
-316 YQKGTIFAGGFAVP
+316 QKGTIFAGGFAVP
-330 FAATAD
+330 FAATDA

-343 LDETGEILKSW
+343 LDASGEILKSW
-354 TVAMATAQPTGK
+354 TVAMATAQPTGQDVEK
-366 GVDGV
+366 AK
-371 DLTVPETAQNFSFFR
+371 LPAETVQNFSFFR

>member
-7 SVAAL
+7 CVAAL

-45 DKSTRSRDLN
+45 DKSTRGRDLN
-55 SEEPGQNIESVAVV
+55 SEEPNQNIENVAVV

-80 QKVIPNWNTDKV
+80 QKVITDWNLETV
-92 SSIYTDNGHGRECTL
+92 SKPYTDNGHGRECTL

-129 ADFKDNTNTIES
+129 ADFKKNTNTIES

-146 VVAGNFTAEVADG
+146 VVAGNFTAEVPDD
-159 KAAQEAFAGESSIN
+159 KAAQEAFAGESGIN
-173 LLENHAAI
+173 LLADHAAI

-197 FTSIPVEVNSKKV
+197 FTSIPVKVDNKDV

-233 TTTTTNSDIM
+233 TTTNDKIM

-250 PTITKDAKFNGSAD
+250 PATTKDAKFKGSAD

-273 KVAEWFTQGDMNNDG
+273 KVTDWFTKGDTNKDG
-288 ILDEKDAL
+288 ILDEKD
-296 TTKDGKEGW
+296 TDW
-305 TNALAAKGYKT
+305 TNALATKGYKT
-316 YQKGTIFAGGFAVP
+316 YQPGTIFAGGFAVP
-330 FAATAD
+330 FAATDA

-343 LDETGEILKSW
+343 LDASGEILKSW
-354 TVAMATAQPTGK
+354 TVEMATAQPTGQD
-366 GVDGV
+366 VDKV
-371 DLTVPETAQNFSFFR
+371 ALPTETTQDFSFFR

-397 NTDKPGTTTPDE
+397 NTNDKPGTTTPDQ

>member
-1 MKKYFM
+1 M

-55 SEEPGQNIESVAVV
+55 SEEPNQNIENVAVV
-69 IRNKATNAVVY
+69 IRNKKTNEVVY
-80 QKVIPNWNTDKV
+80 HKVIANWNTDKV

-129 ADFKDNTNTIES
+129 ADFKNNTIEG
-141 ATKGK
+141 ATTG
-146 VVAGNFTAEVADG
+146 VAAGNFTAEVADG

-173 LLENHAAI
+173 LLADHAAI

-197 FTSIPVEVNSKKV
+197 FTSIPVKVDNKEV
-210 TNVRLVARSKN
+210 TDVRLVARSKN

-233 TTTTTNSDIM
+233 TTTNDHIM

-250 PTITKDAKFNGSAD
+250 AATTKDAKFNGSAE
-264 NDAYTVYNI
+264 NDAYTLYNI
-273 KVAEWFTQGDMNNDG
+273 KVADWFTHGDMNNDG

-296 TTKDGKEGW
+296 IKDGW
-305 TNALAAKGYKT
+305 TNALADKGYKT
-316 YQKGTIFAGGFAVP
+316 YQQGTIFAGGFAVP
-330 FAATAD
+330 FAAAD
-336 ATLELQL
+336 AATLELQL
-343 LDETGEILKSW
+343 LDASGEILKSW
-354 TVAMATAQPTGK
+354 TVAMATPQPTGQ

-371 DLTVPETAQNFSFFR
+371 ALTVPETVQNFSFFR
-386 NHMYTLGKKVD
+386 NHMYTLGKKMD

>member
-1 MKKYFM
+1 M

-55 SEEPGQNIESVAVV
+55 SEEPGQNIENVAVV

-80 QKVIPNWNTDKV
+80 QKVIPNWNTDEV
-92 SSIYTDNGHGRECTL
+92 SSIYTDNGHGREYTL
-107 KLEGA
+107 KLEKGQ
-112 DRLNAGE
+112 RLKAGE

-129 ADFKDNTNTIES
+129 ADFKNNTIVN
-141 ATKGK
+141 ATEGEFP
-146 VVAGNFTAEVADG
+146 GNFTAEVADN
-159 KAAQEAFAGESSIN
+159 KAPQEAFAGESSIK
-173 LLENHAAI
+173 LLEDYAAI
-181 NTSVTLHR
+181 NPSVTLHR

-197 FTSIPVEVNSKKV
+197 FTSIPVKVNNKTV

-221 MKLTYGNFNSSF
+221 TKLTYGNFNSNF
-233 TTTTTNSDIM
+233 TTTNDKIM

-250 PTITKDAKFNGSAD
+250 PATTKDAKFNGSAE

-296 TTKDGKEGW
+296 IEGGW
-305 TNALAAKGYKT
+305 TNALAKKGYLT
-316 YQKGTIFAGGFAVP
+316 TQKGTIFAGGFAVP
-330 FAATAD
+330 FAATTA

-343 LDETGEILKSW
+343 LDASGEILKSW
-354 TVAMATAQPTGK
+354 TVAMATKQSAGQ

-371 DLTVPETAQNFSFFR
+371 ALTVPETVQNFSFFR

>member
-45 DKSTRSRDLN
+45 DKATRGRDLN
-55 SEEPGQNIESVAVV
+55 SEEPAQNIENVAVV

-80 QKVIPNWNTDKV
+80 NTTIDNWNTK
-92 SSIYTDNGHGRECTL
+92 STSYEDNGHGRECTL

-146 VVAGNFTAEVADG
+146 VVPGNFTAEVPDG

-210 TNVRLVARSKN
+210 TDVRLVARSKN
-221 MKLTYGNFNSSF
+221 TKLTYGNFNTNF
-233 TTTTTNSDIM
+233 TTTNDKIM

-250 PTITKDAKFNGSAD
+250 PATTKDAKFKGSAD

-273 KVAEWFTQGDMNNDG
+273 KVADWFKGGDMNNDG

-296 TTKDGKEGW
+296 TKDGKKNW
-305 TNALAAKGYKT
+305 VNALETKGYNT
-316 YQKGTIFAGGFAVP
+316 DQKGTIFAGGFAIP
-330 FAATAD
+330 FAATDA

-343 LDETGEILKSW
+343 LDVSGEILKAW
-354 TVAMATAQPTGK
+354 PVKMATPQPAGQNVEGTALS
-366 GVDGV
+366 V
-371 DLTVPETAQNFSFFR
+371 TETEQNFSFFR
-386 NHMYTLGKKVD
+386 NHMYTLGKKMD
-397 NTDKPGTTTPDE
+397 NKDSHPGTNPNE
-409 PEPLDKSQS
+409 PEPLDKAQS
-418 MILRVNDNWEVINR
+418 IILRVNDNWEVINR

>member
-1 MKKYFM
+1 M

-55 SEEPGQNIESVAVV
+55 SEEPDQKIENVAVV

-80 QKVIPNWNTDKV
+80 QKVITNWNTDPV
-92 SSIYTDNGHGRECTL
+92 SKPYTDNGHGRECTL
-107 KLEGA
+107 KLEKGQ
-112 DRLNAGE
+112 RLKAGE

-129 ADFKDNTNTIES
+129 ADFKNNTIVN
-141 ATKGK
+141 ATEGEFP
-146 VVAGNFTAEVADG
+146 GNFTAEVADN
-159 KAAQEAFAGESSIN
+159 KAPQEAFAGESSIK
-173 LLENHAAI
+173 LLEDYAAI
-181 NTSVTLHR
+181 NPSVTLHR

-197 FTSIPVEVNSKKV
+197 FTSIPVEVNGKKV

-221 MKLTYGNFNSSF
+221 TKLTYGNFNSSF
-233 TTTTTNSDIM
+233 TTTNDKIM

-250 PTITKDAKFNGSAD
+250 PATTKDAKFKGSAD

-273 KVAEWFTQGDMNNDG
+273 KVDAWFTHGDMNNDG

-296 TTKDGKEGW
+296 IKDGW
-305 TNALAAKGYKT
+305 TNALADKGYLT
-316 YQKGTIFAGGFAVP
+316 YQPGTIFAGGFAVP
-330 FAATAD
+330 FAATDA

-343 LDETGEILKSW
+343 LDASGEILKSW
-354 TVAMATAQPTGK
+354 TVAMATPQPTGQ

-371 DLTVPETAQNFSFFR
+371 ALTVPETVQNFSFFR

>member
-1 MKKYFM
+1 M

-69 IRNKATNAVVY
+69 IRNKKTNEVVY

-92 SSIYTDNGHGRECTL
+92 SSVYTDNGHGRECTL

-129 ADFKDNTNTIES
+129 ADFKNETNTIES

-146 VVAGNFTAEVADG
+146 VVAGNFTAEVPDD
-159 KAAQEAFAGESSIN
+159 KAAQEAFAGESSIK
-173 LLENHAAI
+173 LLEDHAAI
-181 NTSVTLHR
+181 NPSVTLHR

-197 FTSIPVEVNSKKV
+197 FTSIPFKVNNKTV

-221 MKLTYGNFNSSF
+221 TKLTYGNFNSNF
-233 TTTTTNSDIM
+233 TTTNDKIM

-250 PTITKDAKFNGSAD
+250 PATTKDAKFNGSAE

-273 KVAEWFTQGDMNNDG
+273 KVDEWFTTGDTNKDG
-288 ILDEKDAL
+288 ILDEKD
-296 TTKDGKEGW
+296 DW
-305 TNALAAKGYKT
+305 TNALAAKGYLT
-316 YQKGTIFAGGFAVP
+316 SQKGTIFAGGFAVP
-330 FAATAD
+330 FAATTA

-343 LDETGEILKSW
+343 LDASGEILKSW
-354 TVAMATAQPTGK
+354 TVAMATKQSAGQ

-371 DLTVPETAQNFSFFR
+371 ALTVPETVQNFSFFR

>member
-1 MKKYFM
+1 M

-55 SEEPGQNIESVAVV
+55 SEEPNQNIENVAVV
-69 IRNKATNAVVY
+69 IRNKKTNEVVY
-80 QKVIPNWNTDKV
+80 HKVITDWKAA
-92 SSIYTDNGHGRECTL
+92 SSIYTDNGHGREYTL
-107 KLEGA
+107 KLEKGQ
-112 DRLNAGE
+112 RLNAGE

-129 ADFKDNTNTIES
+129 ADFKNNTIES
-141 ATKGK
+141 ATTG
-146 VVAGNFTAEVADG
+146 VAAGNFTAEVADD
-159 KAAQEAFAGESSIN
+159 KAAQEAFAGESSIK
-173 LLENHAAI
+173 LLEDHEGI
-181 NTSVTLHR
+181 NPSVTLHR

-197 FTSIPVEVNSKKV
+197 FTSIPVEVNGKKV

-221 MKLTYGNFNSSF
+221 TKLTYGNFNSSF
-233 TTTTTNSDIM
+233 TTTNKDIM

-250 PTITKDAKFNGSAD
+250 PATTKDAKFNGSAD

-273 KVAEWFTQGDMNNDG
+273 KVDDWFTTGDTNKDG
-288 ILDEKDAL
+288 ILDEKDN
-296 TTKDGKEGW
+296 GW
-305 TNALAAKGYKT
+305 TNALTDKGYKT
-316 YQKGTIFAGGFAVP
+316 YQPGTIFAGGFAVP
-330 FAATAD
+330 FAAAND

-343 LDETGEILKSW
+343 LDASGEILKSW
-354 TVAMATAQPTGK
+354 TVEMAAAQPTGQD
-366 GVDGV
+366 VDKV
-371 DLTVPETAQNFSFFR
+371 ALTVPETAQNFSFFR
-386 NHMYTLGKKVD
+386 NHMYTLGKKMD

>member
-45 DKSTRSRDLN
+45 DKSMRSRDLN
-55 SEEPGQNIESVAVV
+55 SEEPAQKIENVAVV
-69 IRNKATNAVVY
+69 IRDKATNTVVY
-80 QKVIPNWNTDKV
+80 QTIINDWDTKSKP
-92 SSIYTDNGHGRECTL
+92 YTENGHGRECTL
-107 KLEGA
+107 KLEK
-112 DRLNAGE
+112 DQRLNAGE

-146 VVAGNFTAEVADG
+146 VVPGNFTAEVPDD

-197 FTSIPVEVNSKKV
+197 FTSIPVEVNGKKV
-210 TNVRLVARSKN
+210 TDVRLVARSKN
-221 MKLTYGNFNSSF
+221 MKLTYGNFNSNF
-233 TTTTTNSDIM
+233 TTTNDKIM

-250 PTITKDAKFNGSAD
+250 PATTKDAKFNGSAE

-273 KVAEWFTQGDMNNDG
+273 KVTAWFTNSDTNKDG
-288 ILDEKDAL
+288 ILDEKDDWINPLKSKGYL
-296 TTKDGKEGW
+296 TT
-305 TNALAAKGYKT
+305 
-316 YQKGTIFAGGFAVP
+316 QKGTIFAGGFAVP
-330 FAATAD
+330 FAATDA

-343 LDETGEILKSW
+343 LDASGEILKSW
-354 TVAMATAQPTGK
+354 TVAMATAQPTGQDVEK
-366 GVDGV
+366 AK
-371 DLTVPETAQNFSFFR
+371 LPAETVQNFSFFR

>member
-1 MKKYFM
+1 M

-55 SEEPGQNIESVAVV
+55 SEEPGQNIENVAVV
-69 IRNKATNAVVY
+69 IRNKKTNEVVY

-92 SSIYTDNGHGRECTL
+92 SSVYTDNGHGRECTL

-112 DRLNAGE
+112 ERLNAGE

-129 ADFKDNTNTIES
+129 ADFKNNTIEG
-141 ATKGK
+141 ATG
-146 VVAGNFTAEVADG
+146 VVPGNFTAEVPDD

-197 FTSIPVEVNSKKV
+197 FTSIPVKVDNKDV

-221 MKLTYGNFNSSF
+221 TKLTYGNFNSNF
-233 TTTTTNSDIM
+233 TTTNDKIM

-250 PTITKDAKFNGSAD
+250 PATTKDAKFNGSAE

-273 KVAEWFTQGDMNNDG
+273 KVDEWFTQGDTNEDG
-288 ILDEKDAL
+288 ILDEKD
-296 TTKDGKEGW
+296 TGW
-305 TNALAAKGYKT
+305 TNALEAKGYKT
-316 YQKGTIFAGGFAVP
+316 YQPGTIFAGGFAVP

-343 LDETGEILKSW
+343 LDASGEILKSW
-354 TVAMATAQPTGK
+354 TVAMATKQSAGQ

-371 DLTVPETAQNFSFFR
+371 ALTVPETVQNFSFFR
-386 NHMYTLGKKVD
+386 NHMYTLGKKMD
-397 NTDKPGTTTPDE
+397 NTEDKPGTTTPDE

>member
-55 SEEPGQNIESVAVV
+55 SEEPAQNIENVAVV

-80 QKVIPNWNTDKV
+80 HKVITNWNTETV
-92 SSIYTDNGHGRECTL
+92 SKPYTDNGHGRECTL

-112 DRLNAGE
+112 ERLNAGE

-129 ADFKDNTNTIES
+129 ADFKNNTIEG
-141 ATKGK
+141 ATG
-146 VVAGNFTAEVADG
+146 VVPGNFTAEVADG

-210 TNVRLVARSKN
+210 TDVRLVARSKN

-233 TTTTTNSDIM
+233 TTTNSDIM

-250 PTITKDAKFNGSAD
+250 PATTKDAKFNGSTTA
-264 NDAYTVYNI
+264 NDAYTLYNI
-273 KVAEWFTQGDMNNDG
+273 KVTDWFTQGDTNNDG
-288 ILDEKDAL
+288 ILDEKDN
-296 TTKDGKEGW
+296 GW
-305 TNALAAKGYKT
+305 TNALATKGYLT
-316 YQKGTIFAGGFAVP
+316 YQEGTIFAGGFAVP
-330 FAATAD
+330 FAAVDA

-343 LDETGEILKSW
+343 LDASGEILKSW
-354 TVAMATAQPTGK
+354 TVAMATVQPTGK

-371 DLTVPETAQNFSFFR
+371 DLTVPETTQNFSFFR
-386 NHMYTLGKKVD
+386 NHMYTLGKKMD
-397 NTDKPGTTTPDE
+397 NTNTPGTTPDQ